1 MASVSSMG
9 VGSGLDIQ
17 SLITQLM
24 DVERK
29 PISMLE
35 SKQTGI
41 QAKISAFGSIQSALA
56 TFADAA
62 KALGDSD
69 KLTPMK
75 TSSSSPELFGASA
88 SATAAAGSY
97 DVEVKQLAQA
107 QKLAS
112 GGFSSTTSPVGDMGS
127 SLTFDFGSYA
137 GGSFNADAA
146 RPARTI
152 TLDASN
158 NSLNGLRDAINQ
170 ADMGVRASII
180 NDGTNYRL
188 TLTSTET
195 GEASALRITA
205 SDASVDAFS
214 FDKSGGPSSLTEAV
228 VAQNAKL
235 EIDGIEIT
243 STTNVVEGAIE
254 GVTLGLD
261 KAEAGKVS
269 RLSIG
274 KDNASVQS
282 AIEGLVSTFNA
293 LNKVMQATT
302 GYNNNKSSIL
312 TTNSTARDIGTQMR
326 SILGHSISGL
336 SGTASN
342 LQDVGISF
350 EADGSLKLDANAL
363 RKALDNP
370 DVDIAGLFAG
380 KGGSK
385 GYASQI
391 TSYVDQLTGSRGLL
405 TLETN
410 SLDRNSTQIR
420 TNINELNAKLVTTE
434 ASYRKMFGALD
445 VAIGSMRRTSDY
457 LTQQFA
463 AMADMNKANSK

>member
-9 VGSGLDIQ
+9 VGSGLDIPT
-17 SLITQLM
+17 LITQLM
-24 DVERK
+24 EAERK
-29 PISMLE
+29 PITALE
-35 SKQTGI
+35 SRQTGI

-62 KALGDSD
+62 KALDDSD

-75 TSSSSPELFGASA
+75 TTSSSPELFGASA
-88 SATAAAGSY
+88 NATAAAGTY
-97 DVEVKQLAQA
+97 EVEVKQLAQA
-107 QKLAS
+107 QKLVS
-112 GGFSSTTSPVGDMGS
+112 GGFNSQTTPVGDMGS
-127 SLTFDFGSYA
+127 SITFDFGSYA
-137 GGSFNADAA
+137 GGAFNADAT
-146 RPARTI
+146 RPSQTI

-188 TLTSTET
+188 TITSAET

-214 FDKSGGPSSLTEAV
+214 FDKSGGASSMTEAV
-228 VAQNAKL
+228 AAQNAKL

-243 STTNVVEGAIE
+243 STSNVVEGAIE

-261 KAEAGKVS
+261 KAEVGKVS
-269 RLSIG
+269 RLSIA

-282 AIEGLVSTFNA
+282 AIEGFVATFNA

-312 TTNSTARDIGTQMR
+312 TSNSTARDIGTQMR

-336 SGTASN
+336 SGNASN
-342 LQDVGISF
+342 LQDIGISF
-350 EADGSLKLDANAL
+350 EVDGSLRLDSNAL
-363 RKALDNP
+363 KKALDNP
-370 DVDIAGLFAG
+370 DVDIPGMFASKNG
-380 KGGSK
+380 NK

-391 TSYVDQLTGSRGLL
+391 TDYVDQLTGSRGML

-410 SLDRNSTQIR
+410 SLNRDSNRIS
-420 TNINELNAKLVTTE
+420 TNINEINAKLVLTE

-463 AMADMNKANSK
+463 ALADMNKANK